1 MPDVGEPSLYAR
13 IGGAD
18 AVHTLVGRFY
28 HLMDTLPE
36 AAECRAIHPP
46 SLEGSARKL
55 EEYLTYWLGGPSD
68 YVARNGHPRLRMRH
82 FPAAIGPVE
91 RDGWLM
97 CFRQALAETV
107 SDRTAAAELLPRVEA
122 LAAHMQNRA

>member
-1 MPDVGEPSLYAR
+1 MSDVEVHSPYERVGGE
-13 IGGAD
+13 
-18 AVHTLVGRFY
+18 AVVHALVGRFY
-28 HLMDTLPE
+28 QLMDTLPE
-36 AAECRAIHPP
+36 AAACRAIHPP

-91 RDGWLM
+91 RDGWLL

-107 SDRTAAAELLPRVEA
+107 TDHTAAAELLPRVEA
-122 LAAHMQNRA
+122 LAMHMQNRA